1 MKDKKTKKRM
11 IDPKKA
17 KPAEALQE
25 KPNEKSSSCGSSG
38 ARSGQ
43 RAGNGQIDIFQPGN
57 RRIQLG
63 SCTWNLYAESGSV
76 RI

>member
-25 KPNEKSSSCGSSG
+25 KTETKKAAPAVLPVRAQVSVLETGKSTYS
-38 ARSGQ
+38 
-43 RAGNGQIDIFQPGN
+43 N
-57 RRIQLG
+57 
-63 SCTWNLYAESGSV
+63 
-76 RI
+76 